1 MGKYIHIGNAE
12 FTSVRRDEYVDKSML
27 IKYVN
32 GVLGTQRKFM
42 CVTRAR
48 RFGKSIAAKMLN
60 AYYDESVDSHA
71 LFADL
76 SIAKDNSY
84 ETNLNKYPVIYLD
97 VNNFTTDLKID
108 KSRIVYA
115 VNDALSEELR
125 LQYPDV
131 PIDPE
136 DSLSG
141 QLLTIA
147 EHNGK
152 QFFMIIDEWDAICRE
167 ANDAG
172 IMRQYVDWLRSL
184 FKTSFAD
191 RIFAGVYMTGI
202 LPIKQ
207 YNTQSALNNFEEFSM
222 INPGPLAGYFGFTTD
237 EVHALCKKYDMDEAL
252 IKQWYDGY
260 QLGEVHDIYNP
271 YAVMRAIQRRKIAS
285 YWTATTTYEDLKYYI
300 SMNYEGLKDSVVELL
315 AGNEVRGDVGRFSN
329 DIHEITSR
337 DAVLTLLIHL
347 GYLSYNDVKET
358 VRIPNYEV
366 QREFERTIQG
376 GNWENIINILKD
388 SEALLADTLS
398 GDEAAVAEAIEYA
411 HQDNTS
417 ILKYNDE
424 NSLASVL
431 SLAYIF
437 ARKDYLFVREMPAGK
452 GFADIVLVPRR
463 NVDKP
468 AIVLELKYNRSAETA
483 ISQIKSRQY
492 PDALCDYVGEVV
504 LVGISY
510 DKAKGHTCKI
520 DRISIESVREN
531 GQRNRSEKIGQR
543 NRSEKIGQRKSVRE
557 NRSEKSVREI
567 GQRVSKRIEEVY
579 MLIKGNPSITREEL
593 SQTLHMAPSSIQRY
607 INELKK
613 SRIRR
618 VGSDTKGTWEIL
630 DA

>member
-1 MGKYIHIGNAE
+1 MGKYIHIGNVDFA
-12 FTSVRRDEYVDKSML
+12 SVRKDEYVDKSML
-27 IKYVN
+27 IRYVN
-32 GVLGTQRKFM
+32 RVLGTQRKFM

-60 AYYDESVDSHA
+60 AYYDESADSRA

-76 SIAKDNSY
+76 AIAKDDSY
-84 ETNLNKYPVIYLD
+84 EANLNKYPVIYLD
-97 VNNFTTDLKID
+97 VTEFTAKTSLAIEEVLYSMDSAICDDIRDTYRDVAFSADDDL
-108 KSRIVYA
+108 
-115 VNDALSEELR
+115 
-125 LQYPDV
+125 PDM
-131 PIDPE
+131 
-136 DSLSG
+136 
-141 QLLTIA
+141 LLKVVWQT
-147 EHNGK
+147 GK
-152 QFFMIIDEWDAICRE
+152 QFIMIVDEWDAICRE
-167 ANDAG
+167 ANNAEV
-172 IMRQYVDWLRSL
+172 MRQYVDWLRRM
-184 FKTSFAD
+184 FKAGAVD

-222 INPGPLAGYFGFTTD
+222 IHPGPLAGYFGFTTD

-252 IKQWYDGY
+252 VKQWYDGY
-260 QLGEVHDIYNP
+260 QLGDVHDIYNP
-271 YAVMRAIQRRKIAS
+271 YAVMRAMQRRKITG
-285 YWTATTTYEDLKYYI
+285 YWTATTTYEDLKRYI

-347 GYLSYNDVKET
+347 GYLSYNDEKET

-376 GNWENIINILKD
+376 GNWENIITILKD

-398 GDEAAVAEAIEYA
+398 GNETAVVEAIERA

-437 ARKDYLFVREMPAGK
+437 ARKDYFFIREMPAGK

-468 AIVLELKYNRSAETA
+468 AIVLELKYNRSAEAA
-483 ISQIKSRQY
+483 ISQIKNKQY

-504 LVGISY
+504 LVGINY

-520 DRISIESVREN
+520 DRISKESVREI

-567 GQRVSKRIEEVY
+567 GQRNRSEKSV
-579 MLIKGNPSITREEL
+579 RENRSEK
-593 SQTLHMAPSSIQRY
+593 IGQR
-607 INELKK
+607 NRSEKSVRAFPKK
-613 SRIRR
+613 
-618 VGSDTKGTWEIL
+618 
-630 DA
+630 

>member
-76 SIAKDNSY
+76 AIAKDNSY

-147 EHNGK
+147 ERNGK

-271 YAVMRAIQRRKIAS
+271 YAVMRAIQRRCVEV
-285 YWTATTTYEDLKYYI
+285 YWTATGA
-300 SMNYEGLKDSVVELL
+300 YEGLLRYITMNFDGLRDAIIELL
-315 AGNEVRGDVGRFSN
+315 IGKPVKVNVLGFSN
-329 DIHEITSR
+329 DMHDINSR
-337 DAVLTLLIHL
+337 NAVLTLLIHL
-347 GYLSYNDVKET
+347 GYLSYDRAT
-358 VRIPNYEV
+358 MTACIPNYEV
-366 QREFERTIQG
+366 RTEFERAIQDT
-376 GNWENIINILKD
+376 NWRYVAQAIQN
-388 SEALLADTLS
+388 SEQLMYDTLS
-398 GDEAAVAEAIEYA
+398 GKEDAVAYA
-411 HQDNTS
+411 LEQIHQDNTS
-417 ILKYNDE
+417 ILQYNDE
-424 NSLASVL
+424 NALSYVV
-431 SLAYIF
+431 SLAYQ
-437 ARKDYLFVREMPAGK
+437 AAHKDYLFVREMPAGK

-483 ISQIKSRQY
+483 ISQIRNKQY

-520 DRISIESVREN
+520 DRISKESVRE
-531 GQRNRSEKIGQR
+531 IGQR

-557 NRSEKSVREI
+557 I
-567 GQRVSKRIEEVY
+567 GQRVSKRIEDVY